1 MVAKPK
7 DELDSLDKV
16 TGPIFS
22 VRFLLAIVLF
32 VVGLAYVALW
42 TTYAREMRLEGTDP
56 DTLIPG
62 MKKLEDWNWA
72 IGFGAAFLGL
82 VIAANPKT
90 PLGRGRGVVA
100 AMLGCFLVGLVWIC
114 LFYIFADNKHDLW
127 LLTDMGQ
134 KNLIGGIGLMAVGF
148 TFATRWE

>member
-1 MVAKPK
+1 MAKPK

-16 TGPIFS
+16 TGPIIS

-32 VVGLAYVALW
+32 VAGLAYVVLW

-62 MKKLEDWNWA
+62 MKKLDDWNWL
-72 IGFGAAFLGL
+72 IGFGLAFLGL
-82 VIAANPKT
+82 IISAHPKT
-90 PLGRGRGVVA
+90 PMGRGRGVVA
-100 AMLGCFLVGLVWIC
+100 GMLGCFLVGLIWIC
-114 LFYIFADNKHDLW
+114 LFYVFADNKHDLW
-127 LLTDMGQ
+127 LLTDLGQ
-134 KNLIGGIGLMAVGF
+134 KNLMVGIGLMAVGF